1 MPPSAERVAVPASPA
16 AGGSPVVAL
25 VVLVAVLIVA
35 LVGVDLLVLGRNNPT
50 TVLAPHY
57 YMALGDS
64 LSFGYQPNLDFNSG
78 FADDIFH
85 DEQKANVTALVN
97 YACAGES
104 TQTMIDSGCPG
115 GILHHGSYT
124 GSQLQAAVD
133 FLKAAHNRGRVS
145 PITLEIGSNDVITD
159 WSASTCSPNSNVG
172 TDLARMDSNLTGVI
186 LPRLLDALEA
196 GTKADN
202 GDLHILNYYNPYAK
216 ECPGSAPF
224 IHMLNNHLQAD
235 AAQFRVPV
243 VDVYAAFGG
252 DANMASNICE
262 YTWICNVRFHDIH
275 PTNLG
280 YQVIAKAV
288 ELTLGLPG
296 NAPLP
301 SIPGMLP
308 ASGWAVPAPVAAFR
322 RQFDAA
328 WVGSVLRRGTYA

>member
-1 MPPSAERVAVPASPA
+1 MLPSGRRAAVPGLPSGSAPRIVILVAV
-16 AGGSPVVAL
+16 GI
-25 VVLVAVLIVA
+25 VLIVA
-35 LVGVDLLVLGRNNPT
+35 LTGIDLLVLGRNNPAR
-50 TVLAPHY
+50 VLAPHY

-85 DEQKANVTALVN
+85 DEQKANVTGLVN

-104 TQTMIDSGCPG
+104 TETMIDGGCPG

-159 WSASTCSPNSNVG
+159 WNAFTCSQSPSAG
-172 TDLARMDSNLTGVI
+172 ADLARMDANLTGVI
-186 LPRLLDALEA
+186 LPRLLDALGA

-235 AAQFRVPV
+235 AAQFRIPV

-308 ASGWAVPAPVAAFR
+308 ASGWAVPAPVAAIR

-328 WVGSVLRRGTYA
+328 